1 MKTIIKIIKHQPE
14 DKCVS
19 VKICRL
25 HSHKSIDDYDS
36 KRVEYGGLN
45 FTDNETFVDSLVQKS
60 KHRVENQD
68 DKESILDNNIPEEVS
83 GEVNIDGLGSQKYSG
98 GSVAAPLFKRISNDV
113 FAYMGYFS
121 EN

>member
-25 HSHKSIDDYDS
+25 HSHKSIDDYSS
-36 KRVEYGGLN
+36 KRVDYGGLN

-60 KHRVENQD
+60 KHRFENQD

-83 GEVNIDGLGSQKYSG
+83 GELNIDGLVGIVIEPKINYQGTRLLK
-98 GSVAAPLFKRISNDV
+98 VRRI
-113 FAYMGYFS
+113 
-121 EN
+121 EL

>member
-83 GEVNIDGLGSQKYSG
+83 GELNIVGLVGKVIEAKINYQGTRLLK
-98 GSVAAPLFKRISNDV
+98 VRRI
-113 FAYMGYFS
+113 
-121 EN
+121 EL